1 VHLISPTSQ
10 PASGTATPAE
20 SSTPRQAITIPN
32 PTTGAVTADVNASYT
47 ASTVNPGSIL
57 ANRDWECGETQD
69 DTIVVMPD
77 GEIADP
83 DEVAQAA
90 MQADNKNPFRNLNSL
105 VSESGSNLSQGQR
118 QLLCL
123 ARALLKA
130 PMVLL
135 MDEATASIDYAK
147 IQETIRLIKNT
158 TITIAHRL
166 QTIIDYDKVLV
177 LDKGTVIEYGD
188 PFDLIRKEGGSFQAM
203 CDTTGELESLTRIA
217 KTAHDARK
225 GDTNVAASE

>member
-1 VHLISPTSQ
+1 V
-10 PASGTATPAE
+10 
-20 SSTPRQAITIPN
+20 
-32 PTTGAVTADVNASYT
+32 TGSFA

-57 ANRDWECGETQD
+57 RSSEWTRGETDD
-69 DTIVVMPD
+69 DTIIVMPD
-77 GEIADP
+77 GQIPDP
-83 DEVAQAA
+83 DQVAQST
-90 MQADNKNPFRNLNSL
+90 MQADNKNPFRNLNSP

-130 PMVLL
+130 PKVLL
-135 MDEATASIDYAK
+135 MDEATASIDYATDAK

-177 LDKGTVIEYGD
+177 LDKGSVIEFGD
-188 PFDLIRKEGGSFQAM
+188 PYDLVRKEGGDFRSM
-203 CDTTGELESLTRIA
+203 CETSGELDALIA
-217 KTAHDARK
+217 TAKSANEARSKTA
-225 GDTNVAASE
+225 SS

>member
-1 VHLISPTSQ
+1 
-10 PASGTATPAE
+10 
-20 SSTPRQAITIPN
+20 
-32 PTTGAVTADVNASYT
+32 
-47 ASTVNPGSIL
+47 
-57 ANRDWECGETQD
+57 
-69 DTIVVMPD
+69 M
-77 GEIADP
+77 ADP
-83 DEVAQAA
+83 DEVAKAA
-90 MQADNKNPFRNLNSL
+90 MQADNKNPFRNLNSP

-130 PMVLL
+130 PKVLL
-135 MDEATASIDYAK
+135 MDEATASIDYATDAK

-188 PFDLIRKEGGSFQAM
+188 PYDLVRKEGGSFQAM
-203 CDTTGELESLTRIA
+203 CETTGELTALIETAKSAHTARNTRSSPT
-217 KTAHDARK
+217 KST
-225 GDTNVAASE
+225 